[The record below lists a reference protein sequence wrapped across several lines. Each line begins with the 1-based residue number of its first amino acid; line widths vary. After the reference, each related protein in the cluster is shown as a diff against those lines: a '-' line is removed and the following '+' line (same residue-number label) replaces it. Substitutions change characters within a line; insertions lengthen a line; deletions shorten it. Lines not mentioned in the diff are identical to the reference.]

1 MRRIPINDFE
11 RRIMKF
17 IVRATKLSLAAVMLV
32 VCLSASAQNNYEV
45 RKDKDG
51 FLEGRN
57 YKAGGVVV
65 MLFVKVFPG
74 YETLYFNYLD
84 DVWKKQQ
91 EALMKEGIILSYR
104 VLQAN
109 AGHKDDYN
117 VVLITEYKNRTTMDE
132 RSAEADMITRGITGS
147 DQKMAE
153 AFRDREK
160 IRKIFG
166 GKVTREIILR

>member
-1 MRRIPINDFE
+1 
-11 RRIMKF
+11 MKF
-17 IVRATKLSLAAVMLV
+17 IAKAIKVSLAAAMLV
-32 VCLSASAQNNYEV
+32 ICLSASAQSPYEV

-57 YKAGGVVV
+57 YKTGGVFVL
-65 MLFVKVFPG
+65 LFVKVFPG
-74 YETLYFNYLD
+74 QETLYFNYLD

-91 EALMKEGIILSYR
+91 EALLKEGIILSYR

-109 AGHKDDYN
+109 PGHKDDYN

-132 RSAEADMITRGITGS
+132 RAAEADTIVRGITGS

-160 IRKIFG
+160 VRKIFG

>member
-1 MRRIPINDFE
+1 MR
-11 RRIMKF
+11 F
-17 IVRATKLSLAAVMLV
+17 IAKVSKTLFAALILV
-32 VCLSASAQNNYEV
+32 VCLSASAQIEV

-57 YKAGGVVV
+57 YKTGGVWVL
-65 MLFVKVFPG
+65 LFVRVHPG
-74 YETLYFNYLD
+74 QENLYFNYLD

-91 EALMKEGIILSYR
+91 EALIKEGIILSYK

-109 AGHKDDYN
+109 AGHKEDYN
-117 VVLITEYKNRTTMDE
+117 VVLMTEYKDRTAMDE
-132 RSAEADMITRGITGS
+132 NSAKADMIVRGITGS
-147 DQKMAE
+147 DEKMAE

-160 IRKIFG
+160 VRKIFG

>member
-1 MRRIPINDFE
+1 
-11 RRIMKF
+11 MKF
-17 IVRATKLSLAAVMLV
+17 ITRATKFLLAAVMLV
-32 VCLSASAQNNYEV
+32 VCLSVSAQGPYEV

-57 YKAGGVVV
+57 YKSGGVFVL
-65 MLFVKVFPG
+65 LFVKVFPG
-74 YETLYFNYLD
+74 HETLYFNYLD

-91 EALMKEGIILSYR
+91 DALVKEGIIRSYK

-109 AGHKDDYN
+109 PGHKEDYN
-117 VVLITEYKNRTTMDE
+117 VVLITEYKDRTTMDE
-132 RSAEADMITRGITGS
+132 RSAEADTITRGITGS

>member
-1 MRRIPINDFE
+1 MRLI
-11 RRIMKF
+11 
-17 IVRATKLSLAAVMLV
+17 TKLTKTLMGAIILV
-32 VCLSASAQNNYEV
+32 VCLSASAQIEV

-57 YKAGGVVV
+57 YKTGGVFVL
-65 MLFVKVFPG
+65 LFVRVQPG
-74 YETLYFNYLD
+74 QETLYFNYLD

-91 EALMKEGIILSYR
+91 EALKKEGVILSYK

-117 VVLITEYKNRTTMDE
+117 VVLITEYKDRTTMDE
-132 RSAEADMITRGITGS
+132 RSAEADTIVRGITGS

-160 IRKIFG
+160 VRKIFG

>member
-1 MRRIPINDFE
+1 MRPAAKAI
-11 RRIMKF
+11 K
-17 IVRATKLSLAAVMLV
+17 SLCAAVILIA
-32 VCLSASAQNNYEV
+32 CLSASAQIEV

-57 YKAGGVVV
+57 YKSGGVWV
-65 MLFVKVFPG
+65 MLFVRVHPG
-74 YETLYFNYLD
+74 QETLYFNYLD

-91 EALMKEGIILSYR
+91 EALIKEGIILSYK

-109 AGHKDDYN
+109 AGHKEDYN
-117 VVLITEYKNRTTMDE
+117 VVLMTEYKSRTAMDE
-132 RSAEADMITRGITGS
+132 NSAKADSIVRQITGS
-147 DQKMAE
+147 DQQMAE

-160 IRKIFG
+160 VRKIFG